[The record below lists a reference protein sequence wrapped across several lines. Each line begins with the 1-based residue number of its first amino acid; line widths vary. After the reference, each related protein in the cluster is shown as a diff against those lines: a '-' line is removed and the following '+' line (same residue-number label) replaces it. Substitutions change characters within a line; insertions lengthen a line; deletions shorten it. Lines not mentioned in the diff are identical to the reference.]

1 MSDRKTGAFVA
12 PATQKAIVV
21 NDKDEVVIW
30 DAAPC
35 PQLPADQVMVR
46 VEAVGLNPSD
56 TKMRGAFATPFGI
69 LGADLAGTVVAVGSA
84 VEGRAVAVGDRVFG
98 AQNEMFAPTPDRGAF
113 CEYAVTRGG
122 MWTKVPDSWTVEA
135 AASLPVGVST
145 AGIAMKLLGLPLPG
159 QTVPKPA
166 HVLVYGASTA
176 TATIALQMLKLSGL
190 VPVAVCSPRN
200 FDLAKRNGAEQV
212 FDRKDKDLAQK
223 IKTYTKGNLR
233 YALDC
238 ITTVESTA
246 LCYAAIG
253 RAGGKYVS
261 LDPWPEHAASRR
273 VVAADFTVGPRIF
286 GEGCTW
292 PEPYGSAPSEELRA
306 FGVSVWETVER
317 LLAEGRLRHHPL
329 RVLDGGF
336 DAVLAGMD
344 MVRSRVLSGEKI
356 VVRMNA

>member
-1 MSDRKTGAFVA
+1 MSKIAATFT
-12 PATQKAIVV
+12 PPTTQKAVVV

-30 DAAPC
+30 DVAPC
-35 PQLPADQVMVR
+35 PKIPADQVMVR

-56 TKMRGAFATPFGI
+56 TKMRGPFATKFGI
-69 LGADLAGTVVAVGSA
+69 LGADFAGTVVATGQDVDHI
-84 VEGRAVAVGDRVFG
+84 AVGDRVFG
-98 AQNEMFAPTPDRGAF
+98 AQNEMFRTTPERGAF
-113 CEYAVTRGG
+113 CEYAVTRGK
-122 MWTKVPDSWTVEA
+122 MWAKIPDSWSTEA

-159 QTVPKPA
+159 QKLAKPS

-176 TATIALQMLKLSGL
+176 TATIAMQMLNLSGL
-190 VPVAVCSPRN
+190 IPIAVCSLRN
-200 FDLAKRNGAEQV
+200 FDLARKNFAKEV
-212 FDRKDKDLAQK
+212 FDRHDKDLAQK
-223 IKTYTKGNLR
+223 IKTCTKGNLK

-253 RAGGKYVS
+253 RGGGKYVS
-261 LDPWPEHAASRR
+261 LDPWQEHVASRR
-273 VVAADFTVGPRIF
+273 VVTADFTVGPRIF

-292 PEPYGSAPSEELRA
+292 PAPYKSDPSEEMRT
-306 FGVSVWETVER
+306 FGISVWESVEK
-317 LLAEGRLRHHPL
+317 LVQEDKLQHHPL

-336 DAVLAGMD
+336 EAILAGMD
-344 MVRSRVLSGEKI
+344 MVRNKVLSGEKV